1 MQNFGPQYNNMY
13 RMPYSMPNYYTQP
26 VTPQPQVQY
35 KMTQVTSRNEADAT
49 IPDVSGAPTF
59 FFNRGTNEVYLKQM
73 DLQTGMAMF
82 KEYIEKPVEQA
93 AVETKPVVDITTLN
107 EKLDAIKAL
116 LEHPDTVPEEPVKK
130 VKAKND

>member
-82 KEYIEKPVEQA
+82 KEYIEKPVEQTP
-93 AVETKPVVDITTLN
+93 VETKPVVDITTLN

-116 LEHPDTVPEEPVKK
+116 LEHSDTVSEEPVKK

>member
-93 AVETKPVVDITTLN
+93 PVETKPVVDITTLN

-116 LEHPDTVPEEPVKK
+116 LEHTDTVSEEPVKK

>member
-13 RMPYSMPNYYTQP
+13 RMPYSIPNYYTQP

-82 KEYIEKPVEQA
+82 KEYIEKPVKQA
-93 AVETKPVVDITTLN
+93 PVETKPVVDITILN

-116 LEHPDTVPEEPVKK
+116 LEHPDTVSEEPVKK

>member
-93 AVETKPVVDITTLN
+93 PVETKPVVDITTLN

-116 LEHPDTVPEEPVKK
+116 LEHSDTVSEEPVKK

>member
-93 AVETKPVVDITTLN
+93 PVETKPVVDITTLN

-116 LEHPDTVPEEPVKK
+116 LEHPDTVSEEPAKK